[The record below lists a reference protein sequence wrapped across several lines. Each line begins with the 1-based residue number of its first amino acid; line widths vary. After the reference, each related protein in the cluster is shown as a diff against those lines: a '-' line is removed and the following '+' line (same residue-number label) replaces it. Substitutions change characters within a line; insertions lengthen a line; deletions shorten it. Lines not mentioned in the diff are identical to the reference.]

1 MFRRFSINFAIFS
14 MLIDA
19 IVVVA
24 MLYLTTILRPLLSAF
39 SFVAQLGGPVS
50 VPLALYI
57 LFPICWVGILASFA
71 LYDGR
76 KYIRAVDEFAAL
88 SLSSFLAGIS
98 LAGILYF
105 SFREVS
111 RAQYLLFVAF
121 SYLASVGWRSVARFV
136 FRLRRQSP
144 QAMVRRVLIVG
155 TGPIGRMVED
165 RLKNAREYNLSL
177 VGFVDNEPAEAFAGA
192 LLGGLPELRTL
203 VELRGITD
211 VIIALPPHFYEQV
224 RQAASCLNEVAVRV
238 WIALGFFDLA
248 LYKTATEDF
257 AGLPLLDLRASA
269 LDDYERT
276 VKRAFDI
283 ACALAATLIVL
294 PVLGLVAL
302 VIWLEDGRPI
312 FFRQKRVGE
321 NGQLF
326 DMLKFRTMVPN
337 AEQLRHLVETKD
349 EDGNVIHKSK
359 DDPRV
364 TRVGRFLRRFSI
376 DELPQLFNVLKG
388 NMSLVGP
395 RPELP
400 DLVEQYQPWQRQRLA
415 VPPGITG
422 WWQVTG
428 RSDKVMHLHTEDD
441 LYYVQNYSIWLDLQ
455 IIMRTVWVVL
465 LGRGRVLNGN
475 FTNWQAMG
483 NNEVM

>member
-14 MLIDA
+14 MGMDA
-19 IVVVA
+19 ILIVL
-24 MLYLTTILRPLLSAF
+24 MLYLTTILRPFLNAF
-39 SFVAQLGGPVS
+39 SFVAQLGGPIS
-50 VPLALYI
+50 LPFSLYL
-57 LFPICWVGILASFA
+57 LFPACWVGIFASLA
-71 LYDGR
+71 LYDG
-76 KYIRAVDEFAAL
+76 KKHIRAVDEFAAL
-88 SLSSFLAGIS
+88 SLASLLAGIS
-98 LAGILYF
+98 LAGILYL
-105 SFREVS
+105 SFRDFS
-111 RAQYLLFVAF
+111 RAQYLLFVLF
-121 SYLASVGWRSVARFV
+121 SYLAFVVWRMVARFA
-136 FRLRRQSP
+136 FRLRRQRL
-144 QAMVRRVLIVG
+144 QAAARRVLIVG
-155 TGPIGRMVED
+155 TGPISRMVEE
-165 RLKNAREYNLSL
+165 RLKGGQEYDLSL
-177 VGFVDNEPAEAFAGA
+177 AGFVDNEPAEAFTGT
-192 LLGGLPELRTL
+192 LLGGMSELRSL
-203 VELRGITD
+203 VEQLGVTD
-211 VIIALPPHFYEQV
+211 VIIALPPHFYEQM
-224 RQAASCLNEVAVRV
+224 RAAASCLREVPVRV

-283 ACALAATLIVL
+283 VCGFGAILAVM

-302 VIWLEDGRPI
+302 IILLEDGRPI
-312 FFRQKRVGE
+312 LFRQKRVGE

-326 DMLKFRTMVPN
+326 DMLKFRTMVRN
-337 AEQLRHLVETKD
+337 AEELRHLVETRD
-349 EDGNVIHKSK
+349 DNGNLVHKSK

-364 TRVGRFLRRFSI
+364 TPIGRLLRRLSI

-388 NMSLVGP
+388 DMSLVGP

-400 DLVEQYQPWQRQRLA
+400 HLVEQYQPWQRQRLA

-455 IIMRTVWVVL
+455 IIMRTMWVVL
-465 LGRGRVLNGN
+465 LGKG
-475 FTNWQAMG
+475 AY
-483 NNEVM
+483 